1 MYVYACNRFSTAPGG
16 QNRERKMP
24 VFTLQTTIFCRG
36 IVSSN
41 GEGAHR
47 CHSAVSSFIV
57 PDLQS
62 VNVTAA
68 LLRSPCQI
76 VPGPQRAAPAASS
89 YTFPLSVKS
98 NAPFD
103 DSGKRETSPR
113 RLRPERIGSDRF
125 CASVGRVCKPPHP
138 CHLFHS
144 EGGARGQKYA
154 NVTLS
159 RVSSLTVTHPD

>member
-1 MYVYACNRFSTAPGG
+1 MA
-16 QNRERKMP
+16 
-24 VFTLQTTIFCRG
+24 VFPLQTTVFCRG
-36 IVSSN
+36 IVRFALSSN
-41 GEGAHR
+41 GEGAH
-47 CHSAVSSFIV
+47 CCQSAVSSFIV

-76 VPGPQRAAPAASS
+76 IPSPQRAAPAPSS
-89 YTFPLSVKS
+89 YTFLLSVKS
-98 NAPFD
+98 NVSFD
-103 DSGKRETSPR
+103 NSRKSETSPR
-113 RLRPERIGSDRF
+113 RVRLEWIGFPPPSLAGVTSEAR
-125 CASVGRVCKPPHP
+125 CVSGGRVCKPLHP

-144 EGGARGQKYA
+144 ERERGAQRYA

>member
-1 MYVYACNRFSTAPGG
+1 
-16 QNRERKMP
+16 MP

-36 IVSSN
+36 IVPFALSSN

-76 VPGPQRAAPAASS
+76 IPSPQRAA
-89 YTFPLSVKS
+89 YTLLLSVKLNVS
-98 NAPFD
+98 FD
-103 DSGKRETSPR
+103 NSRKKVKLPHAVLGWNRTRSALR
-113 RLRPERIGSDRF
+113 RP
-125 CASVGRVCKPPHP
+125 V
-138 CHLFHS
+138 
-144 EGGARGQKYA
+144 
-154 NVTLS
+154 
-159 RVSSLTVTHPD
+159 